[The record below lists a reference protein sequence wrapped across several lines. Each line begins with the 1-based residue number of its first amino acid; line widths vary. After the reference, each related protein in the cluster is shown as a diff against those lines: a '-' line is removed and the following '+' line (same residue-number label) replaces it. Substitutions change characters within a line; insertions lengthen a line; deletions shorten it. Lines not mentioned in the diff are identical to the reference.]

1 MLEFFLI
8 LCVGGFAGIMT
19 GIMGASGVM
28 AVVPGM
34 LLLHYSSYQ
43 AIGTSLAVDMIASL
57 VVSLTYLRHGRV
69 NLSHSFWI
77 AIAAVLGAQFGS
89 HFSSRV
95 PDIGLNFGFGI
106 LLLGSAVYFWRK
118 GMVKD
123 FEKLQNF
130 PLAKIMKQRP
140 VITGLV
146 IGLWAGIYSGLFGA
160 GGGML
165 FLFALLLLG
174 YSLHQAIGTSTV
186 IMALTTASGTIGH
199 AMIGHLPYLAIGGIA
214 TGTVVGSFTS
224 ARLANRLD
232 EHSLGRI
239 IAVIFGLLGLATIL
253 LPVLGKWFA

>member
-8 LCVGGFAGIMT
+8 LCVGGFAGVMT

-34 LLLHYSSYQ
+34 LLLHYSTYQ
-43 AIGTSLAVDMIASL
+43 AVGTSLAVDMIASL
-57 VVSLTYLRHGRV
+57 VVSLTYFRHGRV
-69 NLSHSFWI
+69 NLSQSLWI
-77 AIAAVLGAQFGS
+77 AVAAVIGAQAGS
-89 HFSSRV
+89 HFSNRV
-95 PDIGLNFGFGI
+95 PDISLSFGFG
-106 LLLGSAVYFWRK
+106 LLLIGSAIYFWRK
-118 GMVKD
+118 GLAQDVDKIQNLPIA
-123 FEKLQNF
+123 KL
-130 PLAKIMKQRP
+130 MKQRP
-140 VITGLV
+140 ALTGLV
-146 IGLWAGIYSGLFGA
+146 VGLWAGVYSGLFGA

-186 IMALTTASGTIGH
+186 IMALTTASGTVGH

-232 EHSLGRI
+232 EHNLGKI
-239 IAVIFGLLGLATIL
+239 IALILGVLGLATIL
-253 LPVLGKWFA
+253 LPALG

>member
-8 LCVGGFAGIMT
+8 LCVGGFAGVMT

-34 LLLHYSSYQ
+34 LLLHYSTYQ

-69 NLSHSFWI
+69 NLGQSIWI
-77 AIAAVLGAQFGS
+77 AGAAVFGAQAGS
-89 HFSSRV
+89 HFSNRV
-95 PDIGLNFGFGI
+95 PDVSLSFGFGV
-106 LLLGSAVYFWRK
+106 LLIGSAVYFWRTGLSQDYNK
-118 GMVKD
+118 IQA
-123 FEKLQNF
+123 L
-130 PLAKIMKQRP
+130 PLAKLMKQRP
-140 VITGLV
+140 AITGLMV
-146 IGLWAGIYSGLFGA
+146 GLWAGIYSGLFGA

-186 IMALTTASGTIGH
+186 IMALTTASATVGH

-232 EHSLGRI
+232 EHRLGKI
-239 IAVIFGLLGLATIL
+239 IALILGVLGLATLL
-253 LPVLGKWFA
+253 LPALKP